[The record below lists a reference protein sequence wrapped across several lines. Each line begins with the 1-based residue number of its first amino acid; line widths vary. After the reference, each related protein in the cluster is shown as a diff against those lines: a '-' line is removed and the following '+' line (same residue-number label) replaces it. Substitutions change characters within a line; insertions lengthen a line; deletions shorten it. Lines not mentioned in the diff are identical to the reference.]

1 MCENGHV
8 GSYDEFDDYLADIEP
23 IRLREPLA
31 ETLGAIRRKGAPI
44 DYTFV
49 EVVKL
54 AGHAC
59 PTTASAYE
67 CCRAALKRLYPGQTP
82 VRGDLEVTV
91 YGAAD
96 DGVYG
101 VIGQVFGFLTGAA
114 PETGF
119 KGLGTSFRRKDL
131 LTYEEDSP
139 DPEAMCFR
147 FSRKDNGK
155 SVLCRIVQEELPS
168 LAPGTARRLG
178 ELMPKVLWEAAK
190 KDEVYEFRRLWTDSV
205 KLVFESAKTQNKWLK
220 IEEVK

>member
-1 MCENGHV
+1 MCDNGHV
-8 GSYDEFDDYLADIEP
+8 GSYDEFHDYLAEIEP

-31 ETLGAIRRKGAPI
+31 ETLGAVKREGAPI
-44 DYTFV
+44 EYTFV

-67 CCRAALKRLYPGQTP
+67 CCRSALNRLYPAQTP
-82 VRGDLEVTV
+82 VRGDIEVTV
-91 YGAAD
+91 YGAPD

-114 PETGF
+114 PSTGF

-131 LTYEEDSP
+131 LTYQEESP
-139 DPEAMCFR
+139 DPSAMCFR
-147 FSRKDNGK
+147 FRRKDNGK
-155 SVLCRIVQEELPS
+155 AVLCRIYHDAMPALDREK
-168 LAPGTARRLG
+168 TKRLG

-190 KDEVYEFRRLWTDSV
+190 KDEISEFRRLWMDSV
-205 KLVFESAKTQNKWLK
+205 KLVCESASTNNKWLK
-220 IEEVK
+220 IEEVT

>member
-8 GSYDEFDDYLADIEP
+8 GSYEEFNDYLADIEP

-31 ETLGAIRRKGAPI
+31 ETLGAIRRKGAAL

-67 CCRAALKRLYPGQTP
+67 CCRAALKRLYPDQTP
-82 VRGDLEVTV
+82 VRGEIEVTV
-91 YGAAD
+91 YGAPD

-101 VIGQVFGFLTGAA
+101 VVGQVFSFLTGAA
-114 PETGF
+114 PATGF

-131 LTYEEDSP
+131 LTYQEESP
-139 DPEAMCFR
+139 DPAVMCFR
-147 FSRKDNGK
+147 FRRKDNGK
-155 SVLCRIVQEELPS
+155 AVLCKLCHDEMPDLDSEKD
-168 LAPGTARRLG
+168 RRLG
-178 ELMPKVLWEAAK
+178 DLMPKVLWEAAK
-190 KDEVYEFRRLWTDSV
+190 KDEISEFGRLWMDSV
-205 KLVFESAKTQNKWLK
+205 KLIFESARENNKWLK